1 MLLLPAA
8 GAAFPGAFLPDW
20 PGRHCGPDGSQ
31 RKRKNHPGEAAGG
44 HFKAPLRPDF
54 VGGKDLQ
61 EYSLADIGARVG
73 YLFQNPEKQIF
84 SPSVKEEIA
93 FGLNFRGFDPAL
105 VERRVEE
112 MLDYFELKHC
122 AHQFPFNL
130 SQGRSSGWPSPP
142 CWPWSRALSFSMN
155 PPPAWTRGARRGLP
169 RCCRRLRPGVPA
181 IF

>member
-1 MLLLPAA
+1 
-8 GAAFPGAFLPDW
+8 
-20 PGRHCGPDGSQ
+20 
-31 RKRKNHPGEAAGG
+31 
-44 HFKAPLRPDF
+44 
-54 VGGKDLQ
+54 

-130 SQGRSSGWPSPP
+130 SQGEKQRLAIAAVLALEPSFVVFDEPTTGLDQ
-142 CWPWSRALSFSMN
+142 RRKERFAALLQKIK
-155 PPPAWTRGARRGLP
+155 ARGAGYILISHDREFSSA
-169 RCCRRLRPGVPA
+169 CCERRLHLKEGKIYGDDKVCGKA
-181 IF
+181 